1 MEVTVIIGEDENKM
15 KIEEGKT
22 VKDLLQILEIPTET
36 VVVKKNQTIIIEE
49 ESVEDGDI
57 IEVIKVIYGG

>member
-1 MEVTVIIGEDENKM
+1 MEVTVIIGEDKNKM
-15 KIEEGKT
+15 KIDEGKT
-22 VKDLLQILEIPTET
+22 VKDLLQIMEIPTET

-49 ESVEDGDI
+49 ESVEDGDV

>member
-1 MEVTVIIGEDENKM
+1 MEVTVIIGEDENNM
-15 KIEEGKT
+15 TIEEGKT
-22 VKDLLQILEIPTET
+22 VKDLLQIMEIPTET

>member
-1 MEVTVIIGEDENKM
+1 MEVTVIVGEDKNKM
-15 KIEEGKT
+15 KVDEGKT
-22 VKDLLQILEIPTET
+22 VKDLLQIMKIPTET
-36 VVVKKNQTIIIEE
+36 VVVKKNHSIIIEE

>member
-1 MEVTVIIGEDENKM
+1 MEVTVIIGEDENNM
-15 KIEEGKT
+15 TIEEGKT

-36 VVVKKNQTIIIEE
+36 VVVKKNQTIIIDE